1 MRYVLPPLSS
11 FTNPRAAAAAIL
23 ALGGAASYAVNFPG
37 ALSYD
42 SYVQLLEG
50 RTASYG
56 NWHPAIM
63 SWMLGVADAL
73 RPGGAYFVLFD
84 TALAFGALVCLLWL
98 PRRVSWTAAGFAAV
112 AVCLPQLFLFQGI
125 VWKDVLFA
133 DACLAGFVCLG
144 HAAVRWNNKKYRFA
158 AIAGAAVLVV
168 LAALARQN
176 GAIVLAC
183 AAATLGAIA
192 ARIEMRRRTGI
203 VYGAAFLAAC
213 VVAAV
218 AVNAALQLRND
229 GSDSAIALF
238 KILPLYDTVGMK
250 KTRPDLPLGIL
261 DSQAPALAKA
271 IRRDGVRLFTPERND
286 TLVRSVPLRTALD
299 NTPAPVLVRQWFEL
313 MRHHPGTY
321 LALRAELFR
330 WVFAA
335 PDLQQCHPYFV
346 GEDGDPADMRA
357 LGMWPRYDRRDAM
370 LERYAQVFVGTPALA
385 HPAFALVA
393 LLALAALL
401 QRRRPADL
409 AMAGLLVATLLFTLS
424 FFVISIACDY
434 RYLVALDL
442 SAIAAALYLSADW
455 QTKRGPHG
463 PL

>member
-1 MRYVLPPLSS
+1 MRFVLPPLST
-11 FTNPRAAAAAIL
+11 FANPRAAAAAIL
-23 ALGGAASYAVNFPG
+23 ALGGVASYAVNFPG

-56 NWHPAIM
+56 NWHPPIM
-63 SWMLGVADAL
+63 SWMLGIADAL

-84 TALAFGALVCLLWL
+84 TALAFGALICLLWL

-133 DACLAGFVCLG
+133 DACLAGFVCLA
-144 HAAVRWNNKKYRFA
+144 HAAARWNDKRHRFA
-158 AIAGAAVLVV
+158 AIAGAAALVV
-168 LAALARQN
+168 LTVLVRQN
-176 GAIVLAC
+176 GAIVLAV
-183 AAATLGAIA
+183 AAATLGAFA
-192 ARIEMRRRTGI
+192 AQVEMRWRSGM

-213 VVAAV
+213 AVAAV
-218 AVNAALQLRND
+218 AVNAALQLRSD
-229 GSDSAIALF
+229 GTPGTMFLF
-238 KILPLYDTVGMK
+238 KTMQLYDIAGMVKAHPDQPLTVLEK
-250 KTRPDLPLGIL
+250 E
-261 DSQAPALAKA
+261 APALAKS
-271 IRRDGVRLFTPERND
+271 IRRDGVRLFSPERND
-286 TLVRSVPLRTALD
+286 TLARSVPLQRAPED
-299 NTPAPVLVRQWFEL
+299 IPAPVFVRQWFEL
-313 MRHHPGTY
+313 VSRHPGTY
-321 LALRAELFR
+321 LALRAEIFR
-330 WVFAA
+330 WLFAA
-335 PDLQQCHPYFV
+335 PDPWRCHPYFV
-346 GEDGDPADMRA
+346 GEFGDPADMRA
-357 LGMWPRYDRRDAM
+357 LGMRPRYDRRDAM

-442 SAIAAALYLSADW
+442 SAIAATLYLSADW